1 MTKDKGQQDNIDLL
15 VQRQRTVLDLITMGI
30 QGDGIS
36 VETWIE
42 LRNYLIP
49 SAARGH
55 MSTRTAQI
63 LDYFTQYGHYRK
75 PRRLVSLDRHL
86 RADFDAVQRLYV
98 NKNLLT
104 LSPMDEIQVIS
115 TLSGES
121 PELETQLDFMDVI
134 GADDEEGGKQ

>member
-1 MTKDKGQQDNIDLL
+1 MTKQDQGQQDNIDLL
-15 VQRQRTVLDLITMGI
+15 VQRQRTVLDLVTEGI
-30 QGDGIS
+30 QGTGIT
-36 VETWIE
+36 VEDWIK

-55 MSTRTAQI
+55 MTGRTAQV

-75 PRRLVSLDRHL
+75 PKRLVSLQRHL

-104 LSPMDEIQVIS
+104 LSPMDEIQVVS

-121 PELETQLDFMDVI
+121 PELESQLEFMETLGVDQ
-134 GADDEEGGKQ
+134 EEGGN